1 MKEFIMTKHSLIF
14 LILSFSMI
22 QLISTED
29 TDTSARKSKFL
40 FDIFERTEDK
50 KMTLSL
56 LPNRSKV
63 FREKTDITPNGIISS
78 LKYS

>member
-1 MKEFIMTKHSLIF
+1 MKEFFFAKQSLIF

-29 TDTSARKSKFL
+29 TDTYARKSKFL
-40 FDIFERTEDK
+40 FDIFERAEDK
-50 KMTLSL
+50 EMTLSL

-63 FREKTDITPNGIISS
+63 FGEKMDISPNGIISY
-78 LKYS
+78 LKY